1 MPYPKEIYIKA
12 EHIRE
17 RRRDSAVME
26 AETRAEEIK
35 SKLPEVNEIQGK
47 LSAIGLEISQLF
59 FYRGNTQEKVDE
71 LRQRSKALT
80 EERGRILVKNG
91 YKENS
96 MSPEYICP
104 ICEDKGFV
112 SGKMC
117 SCHRQLLKDLMKD
130 EIRKFAPLDDC
141 TFDNFDL
148 EKYSD
153 TPDSNGIIP
162 RERAEK
168 ILDAAHRYAQNFS
181 PASKN
186 LLFLGGPGLGKTH
199 LSLAI
204 VNVVINR
211 GYSVCYGTSQN
222 ICEDLQSEQFG
233 RDTDIAYKKRRVLD
247 SDLLVID
254 DLGTEI
260 DNQYSIATLY
270 NIINSRILAKKP
282 TVISTNY
289 DFRVLENKYDKRI
302 TSRITGEYVKMQL
315 FGKDIRNN

>member
-12 EHIRE
+12 EHILE
-17 RRRDSAVME
+17 KRRDNAVME
-26 AETRAEEIK
+26 AEMRAEEIK

-59 FYRGNTQEKVDE
+59 FYKGNTQEKVDE
-71 LRQRSKALT
+71 LRAKSRALT
-80 EERGRILVKNG
+80 EERAKILVKNG

-104 ICEDKGFV
+104 VCEEKGFV
-112 SGKMC
+112 GGRMC
-117 SCHRQLLKDLMKD
+117 NCHRQLLKDLMKD

-141 TFDNFDL
+141 SFDNFDL
-148 EKYSD
+148 SKYSD
-153 TPDSNGIIP
+153 TPDENGIIP

-168 ILDAAHRYAQNFS
+168 IVDAAHRYAQNFS
-181 PASKN
+181 LSSKN

-211 GYSVCYGTSQN
+211 GFSVCYGTSQN

-233 RDTDIAYKKRRVLD
+233 RDGGEYKKRRVLD
-247 SDLLVID
+247 CDLLVID

-260 DNQYSIATLY
+260 DNQYSVATLY

-315 FGKDIRNN
+315 FGKDIRNS